1 MFDVGFWE
9 LTFLMTLALLVL
21 GPDKL
26 PGLVT
31 GVGRWLGRARAMAR
45 SLRLQIEREM
55 ADTQIRP
62 STEDTRKTGGSDHV
76 AQPSSDL
83 SGNGDATDEP
93 GSRF

>member
-55 ADTQIRP
+55 AEDPTAP
-62 STEDTRKTGGSDHV
+62 SSGGAQPSGNRETRSR
-76 AQPSSDL
+76 PSSDL
-83 SGNGDATDEP
+83 ASNGDTADEP
-93 GSRF
+93 GPRF

>member
-9 LTFLMTLALLVL
+9 LTVLMTLALLVL

-31 GVGRWLGRARAMAR
+31 GLGRWLGRARAMAR
-45 SLRLQIEREM
+45 SLRVQIEREM
-55 ADTQIRP
+55 ADTPASPAAGSRP
-62 STEDTRKTGGSDHV
+62 AAGAAE
-76 AQPSSDL
+76 AAPSS
-83 SGNGDATDEP
+83 SRNGEAADEP

>member
-21 GPDKL
+21 GPEKL

-55 ADTQIRP
+55 AEPPAPPQAPAPPQKTA
-62 STEDTRKTGGSDHV
+62 EDTGTQARNDPPGDSD
-76 AQPSSDL
+76 AP
-83 SGNGDATDEP
+83 DEP
-93 GSRF
+93 GTRF

>member
-21 GPDKL
+21 GPEKL

-55 ADTQIRP
+55 AEPPAPPQKTA
-62 STEDTRKTGGSDHV
+62 EDTGTQARNDPPGDSD
-76 AQPSSDL
+76 AP
-83 SGNGDATDEP
+83 DEP
-93 GSRF
+93 GTRF

>member
-55 ADTQIRP
+55 AADPVTP
-62 STEDTRKTGGSDHV
+62 STQEARNNV
-76 AQPSSDL
+76 ASETTPQPSSDL
-83 SGNGDATDEP
+83 PGNGETADEP